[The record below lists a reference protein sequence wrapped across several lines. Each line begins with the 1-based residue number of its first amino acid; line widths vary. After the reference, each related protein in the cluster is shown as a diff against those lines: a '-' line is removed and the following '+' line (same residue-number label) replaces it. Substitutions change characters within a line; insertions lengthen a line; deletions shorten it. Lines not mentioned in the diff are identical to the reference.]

1 MLLGPYQRNL
11 KKYNIFNRFSI
22 VLHNTFTYG
31 TPKGGTGGGAK
42 IPDLHIRLIMYN
54 SGFKANS
61 SNIKSRRS
69 LHIVQSNQK
78 KKSNNTFEIDQLI

>member
-31 TPKGGTGGGAK
+31 TPKGGEGGG
-42 IPDLHIRLIMYN
+42 LHIRLIMYK

-69 LHIVQSNQK
+69 LHIVQSNLK